1 MKLKF
6 RTPAKINLGLFVLGK
21 RDDGFHELETLFQ
34 MVSLYD
40 QIELESEDGG
50 VSLDCDAPGIPT
62 DGSNL
67 VVRAAEM
74 LRDSVPA
81 AAGRGCRIRLKKQ
94 IPAGAGLGG
103 GSGNAAY
110 VLWALNRLWDLRLDR
125 SALHEFAARLG
136 SDIPF
141 FLSAPQA
148 VGRGRGEVLE
158 PLEPS
163 EKMHIVIIFP
173 RLVVPTGEVYRGL
186 NLELTTPPK
195 TISILQKFFSRSDVA
210 GLAAHLHNDLEPYVL
225 ERFPVVKQARD
236 ALSALDAEGV
246 LLSGSGSAV
255 FGVFTSR
262 EQAEQAF
269 ARLQA
274 TDWDVFVTETVSRFA
289 EFLPEEM
296 LDYP

>member
-186 NLELTTPPK
+186 NLELTTPRKRLVFCKNFFLDRMSPVWPP
-195 TISILQKFFSRSDVA
+195 ISTMTWNPMS
-210 GLAAHLHNDLEPYVL
+210 
-225 ERFPVVKQARD
+225 
-236 ALSALDAEGV
+236 
-246 LLSGSGSAV
+246 
-255 FGVFTSR
+255 
-262 EQAEQAF
+262 
-269 ARLQA
+269 
-274 TDWDVFVTETVSRFA
+274 
-289 EFLPEEM
+289 
-296 LDYP
+296 